1 MLNAIKVSP
10 HFNLRE
16 FQPACAGHGRQ
27 VQGPELLRRRGQ
39 SRFGAAGEVG
49 ATPCSFGENGGL
61 RRFGVIGH
69 SSEGFASCH
78 GQVLVPG
85 FSFCY

>member
-27 VQGPELLRRRGQ
+27 VQGSELLWRSGQ
-39 SRFGAAGEVG
+39 GGFGAGGAVG
-49 ATPCSFGENGGL
+49 AAPGAFGKARGSYL
-61 RRFGVIGH
+61 CISV
-69 SSEGFASCH
+69 SSA
-78 GQVLVPG
+78 Q
-85 FSFCY
+85 